1 MPLLRGYKGNLT
13 KATNSTVDIRMIR
26 TYNSRQS
33 FLKEVKLNENR

>member
-1 MPLLRGYKGNLT
+1 MHLLRGYKGNLIIP
-13 KATNSTVDIRMIR
+13 TNSTVDIRMIR